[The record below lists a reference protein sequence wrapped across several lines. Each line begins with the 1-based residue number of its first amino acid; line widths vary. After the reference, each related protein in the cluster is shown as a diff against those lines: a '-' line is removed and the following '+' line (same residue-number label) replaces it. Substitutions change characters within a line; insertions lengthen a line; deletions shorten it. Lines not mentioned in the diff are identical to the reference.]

1 MSHIINF
8 VLCVREKEAS
18 SCVVVLA
25 LFQFRRA
32 ISITFA
38 RLREWQQ
45 QVKHKQNDE
54 NTHIH
59 SACVPAIFG
68 VHSLPL
74 SLSLF
79 RLIFLLSGPQWD
91 DVSFW
96 NANCSYIH
104 TNTHV
109 YVRNCSAYVAR
120 MCVCQ
125 CEYVHNWFCYGS
137 VANRL
142 ISGPLRIEICTA
154 LSAILFQN
162 LHLSIKTDA

>member
-1 MSHIINF
+1 MCARKGGKFLCCCSCSFPIPTRNF
-8 VLCVREKEAS
+8 YYFRAPSRMTTTSEA
-18 SCVVVLA
+18 
-25 LFQFRRA
+25 QTKR
-32 ISITFA
+32 
-38 RLREWQQ
+38 
-45 QVKHKQNDE
+45 KH
-54 NTHIH
+54 THIH

-74 SLSLF
+74 SLSLSVD
-79 RLIFLLSGPQWD
+79 IFTLWATVGWCKFLKCKLF
-91 DVSFW
+91 V
-96 NANCSYIH
+96 H

-109 YVRNCSAYVAR
+109 CVRNCSAYVAR

>member
-1 MSHIINF
+1 MCARKGGKFLCCCSCSFPIPTRNFYYFRAPSRMTTTSEAQTKRRKHTHTLCLCACHIW
-8 VLCVREKEAS
+8 R
-18 SCVVVLA
+18 
-25 LFQFRRA
+25 
-32 ISITFA
+32 
-38 RLREWQQ
+38 
-45 QVKHKQNDE
+45 
-54 NTHIH
+54 
-59 SACVPAIFG
+59 
-68 VHSLPL
+68 SLSPSL
-74 SLSLF
+74 SLSLSVD
-79 RLIFLLSGPQWD
+79 IFTLWATVGWCKFLKCKLF
-91 DVSFW
+91 V
-96 NANCSYIH
+96 H

-120 MCVCQ
+120 ICVCQ

>member
-45 QVKHKQNDE
+45 QVKHKQNE
-54 NTHIH
+54 NTHTYTLLV
-59 SACVPAIFG
+59 C
-68 VHSLPL
+68 LPYLAFTL
-74 SLSLF
+74 SLSLS
-79 RLIFLLSGPQWD
+79 LSVDIFTLWATVGWCKFLKCKLF
-91 DVSFW
+91 V
-96 NANCSYIH
+96 H

-109 YVRNCSAYVAR
+109 YIRNCSAYVAR

>member
-1 MSHIINF
+1 MCEKRTQ
-8 VLCVREKEAS
+8 VL
-18 SCVVVLA
+18 VL
-25 LFQFRRA
+25 LFLLFSNSDAQFLLLSRA
-32 ISITFA
+32 F
-38 RLREWQQ
+38 E
-45 QVKHKQNDE
+45 NDNNKWSTNKTKTHT
-54 NTHIH
+54 NTYTLLV
-59 SACVPAIFG
+59 C
-68 VHSLPL
+68 LPYLAFTLSL

-96 NANCSYIH
+96 NANCSYIQ

-109 YVRNCSAYVAR
+109 YVRNCSACVSYVVR
-120 MCVCQ
+120 VCVCQ